1 MSIKYGLKG
10 EGRDTSKAEKARK
23 LSKGS
28 CVYHWLGGVVQS
40 NCNICAVI
48 CLSIALF
55 FQPPQMRSRTDTMYF
70 RDGERRIDMVLAYED
85 DEEAED
91 EGCSSHMT
99 S

>member
-1 MSIKYGLKG
+1 
-10 EGRDTSKAEKARK
+10 
-23 LSKGS
+23 
-28 CVYHWLGGVVQS
+28 
-40 NCNICAVI
+40 
-48 CLSIALF
+48 
-55 FQPPQMRSRTDTMYF
+55 MRSRTDTMYF